1 MIITTAPKIFFGESN
16 IPIITISPTLSSE
29 DVTKIMKGMKEVKE
43 KGNRSNT
50 IFDYFKPEMTFYGL
64 KFNTKEELL
73 KYMSDEL
80 LKEGYVP
87 EYFFDKTLKR
97 EQLTPSIFG
106 KMAAMPHPIDACA
119 IKSVISIA
127 ILDHPVRWDDEHNVQ
142 VIFLLAM
149 RKSDI
154 QTLNQFFEITV
165 NLTNNP
171 QLLHTILETKTF
183 DDTMMKLKSAEH
195 L

>member
-1 MIITTAPKIFFGESN
+1 
-16 IPIITISPTLSSE
+16 
-29 DVTKIMKGMKEVKE
+29 
-43 KGNRSNT
+43 
-50 IFDYFKPEMTFYGL
+50 
-64 KFNTKEELL
+64 
-73 KYMSDEL
+73 
-80 LKEGYVP
+80 
-87 EYFFDKTLKR
+87 
-97 EQLTPSIFG
+97 
-106 KMAAMPHPIDACA
+106 MPHPIDACA